1 MLVKGH
7 FECYLCDITQPQ
19 IMKKDEKIS
28 GKFTELV
35 QKEYENEEMRGKK
48 HGSGYRAVGGA
59 NRKCGRAFNKN
70 LILEE
75 LNLLD
80 FLSSLSLS

>member
-35 QKEYENEEMRGKK
+35 QKEYENEEELERKVLDYI
-48 HGSGYRAVGGA
+48 SGMTDSYAIT
-59 NRKCGRAFNKN
+59 KFKEIY
-70 LILEE
+70 LP
-75 LNLLD
+75 
-80 FLSSLSLS
+80 